1 MHPVMGQV
9 AKGMIITGAFAAAL
23 GMAFWVGSTQRDEAY
38 MRFITEESAK
48 ESAKPASSEPRDRL
62 AIAACIEFNQ
72 AANDAM
78 DRVATEY
85 QTSQRLPKVFED
97 GRLAD
102 SPIVRNAFMEFQ
114 RARLS
119 GNEAAY
125 KRAVMKV
132 MLLSGTV
139 K

>member
-97 GRLAD
+97 GGSRTRQSCATPSWSSNGRG
-102 SPIVRNAFMEFQ
+102 SP
-114 RARLS
+114 
-119 GNEAAY
+119 GT
-125 KRAVMKV
+125 KRPTSVP
-132 MLLSGTV
+132 S
-139 K
+139 